1 MIFLTHRD
9 TENHLKSSLNFFL
22 FCILFLFAGSTY
34 SKSLKI
40 GIVEYPPHLIFQK
53 NQVSGKLFDYINNV
67 LSPLNYD
74 IEIVR
79 LPNGRGVL
87 ELKKGNVDMLL
98 PYDDVTKGID
108 TLASPLFH
116 PVPGLCFKK
125 ENFIPILSATHRFKE
140 LTVGVPLGASI
151 VPALKNSEAIL
162 LEIKGDDA
170 ISRGIALTQIGR
182 IDAFYHPYPKQVYH
196 RENPKYQEVACSSF
210 HGYQNAVHIAVSPKL
225 SKQMLDSIESSY
237 KKAMEDITYDY
248 YFATRDKSKYTKTN

>member
-9 TENHLKSSLNFFL
+9 TENHLKSSLNFLL
-22 FCILFLFAGSTY
+22 FYILFLFAGSAY

-40 GIVEYPPHLIFQK
+40 GIVEYPPHLIFQN

-74 IEIVR
+74 IEIIR

-87 ELKKGNVDMLL
+87 ELKKGNIDMLL
-98 PYDDVTKGID
+98 PYDDVTKDID

-140 LTVGVPLGASI
+140 LTVGVPLGAPI

-182 IDAFYHPYPKQVYH
+182 IDAFYHPSPGQVYH
-196 RENPKYQEVACSSF
+196 QENKAYKELACSYF
-210 HGYQNAVHIAVSPKL
+210 HGYSNGVFIAVSPFMKHKDFQVVDARL
-225 SKQMLDSIESSY
+225 KE
-237 KKAMEDITYDY
+237 AMAVMTYSY
-248 YFATRDKSKYTKTN
+248 YFAK